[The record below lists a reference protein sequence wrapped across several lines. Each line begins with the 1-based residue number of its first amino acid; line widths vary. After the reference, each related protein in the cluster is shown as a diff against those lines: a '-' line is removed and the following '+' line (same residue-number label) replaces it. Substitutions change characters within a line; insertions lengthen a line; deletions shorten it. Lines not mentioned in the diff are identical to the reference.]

1 MVYRTISYRDVYPAT
16 GFPSIPDGRTLSD
29 AELEHLRAG
38 VTFNQEFYFRNS
50 SCWLFLDLDFAVVED
65 TLWLNDVGDQDPY
78 WLSPNPR
85 VAQDFEQAAQAM
97 GKKPEDY
104 AGVVVPYAWL
114 NYPPR
119 RKSALSDPSTDDS
132 TAVRIRQ
139 AYGGGTYGVPA
150 PWRYS
155 SVGYTG
161 NPFQDEFSRQ
171 DWLFLHE
178 FHHQLDALLDAS
190 GHPEYH
196 HADQPWKMPGRF
208 GEDFDF
214 NAHIIRN
221 AAQHSWDHL
230 RFGTLEE
237 TADRDRDGVPD
248 DEPTLPF
255 DEKRLGGDPGEK
267 DSDGDGLEDLEEV
280 MAGTSR
286 GTGLAIVDTD
296 GDTLADGVDP
306 EPLYAFAPL
315 FRQIADT
322 GLTADHAFGS
332 IEAEDVSARIRC
344 GWDSTAITIHYDAS
358 SASNLLFQIDAN
370 CDGWFHGFDNL
381 QIRVAHGGD
390 TARVLD
396 YYLRDC
402 SSWTEVPRDRKDIL
416 QPGDLLVETGTY
428 IDTIAAVRNGPG
440 IDTTAALQKRYTMT
454 IRVPRLDEYGLD
466 LVTGK
471 RIAVRLGLQTVSDRW
486 LWNELLERN
495 AMMVVELR

>member
-1 MVYRTISYRDVYPAT
+1 T
-16 GFPSIPDGRTLSD
+16 
-29 AELEHLRAG
+29 
-38 VTFNQEFYFRNS
+38 
-50 SCWLFLDLDFAVVED
+50 
-65 TLWLNDVGDQDPY
+65 
-78 WLSPNPR
+78 PR
-85 VAQDFEQAAQAM
+85 VARDFEQAAQAM
-97 GKKPEDY
+97 GKRPEDY
-104 AGVVVPYAWL
+104 AGVVVPYAWM

-132 TAVRIRQ
+132 TTVRIRQ
-139 AYGGGTYGVPA
+139 AYGGGTLGVPA
-150 PWRYS
+150 PWQYP

-171 DWLFLHE
+171 DWLLLHE

-214 NAHIIRN
+214 NALIIRN
-221 AAQHSWDHL
+221 AAQDSWDHL

-255 DEKRLGGDPGEK
+255 DEKRLGGDAGEK
-267 DSDGDGLEDLEEV
+267 DSDGDGLDDLDEV

-286 GTGLAIVDTD
+286 GTGLALVDTD
-296 GDTLADGVDP
+296 GDGLVDGIDP
-306 EPLYAFAPL
+306 EPLYPFAPL
-315 FRQIADT
+315 FRQIPDT

-332 IEAEDVSARIRC
+332 IEAEDLTAQFRC
-344 GWDSTAITIHYDAS
+344 GWDSAAITIHYDAT
-358 SASNLLFQIDAN
+358 SAANLLFQIDAN

-381 QIRVAHGGD
+381 QIRIAYDGD
-390 TARVLD
+390 TVRVLD

-402 SSWTEVPRDRKDIL
+402 SSRTEVPEDRKDIL
-416 QPGDLLVETGTY
+416 QISDLVVETRSY
-428 IDTIAAVRNGPG
+428 V
-440 IDTTAALQKRYTMT
+440 DTTATSRSRQGNDSTAAPQTRYTMT

-466 LVTGK
+466 LATGK
-471 RIAVRLGLQTVSDRW
+471 QIAVRLGLQTVSDRW
-486 LWNELLERN
+486 VWRELLERN